1 MFNKAVWVVTPNNQ
15 GGDFVRPYI
24 LPGVGINEMG
34 ATLELEPSHHH
45 PDVWLVKFRVSCV
58 Q

>member
-1 MFNKAVWVVTPNNQ
+1 MTPNDD
-15 GGDFVRPYI
+15 GGDIVRPYI

-34 ATLELEPSHHH
+34 ATLHLELSHHYA
-45 PDVWLVKFRVSCV
+45 DVWLVKFRVSCV

>member
-1 MFNKAVWVVTPNNQ
+1 MFNKAVRVMTPNNQ
-15 GGDFVRPYI
+15 DGDFVRPYI

-34 ATLELEPSHHH
+34 ATLHLELSHHYA
-45 PDVWLVKFRVSCV
+45 DVWLVKFRVSCV